1 MSGTTQPYLQFSAS
15 DELPVV
21 KDLLRRAILAERD
34 KRTPREL
41 ERSAHDFAQV
51 VGDLPAVRGA
61 AVVAAYAARAAEP
74 GTTPLLDRLAG
85 KGARVLLPVLGTGLQ
100 RQWAWLTG
108 TDDLDVR
115 APGRPPEPPG
125 PGMPADAISEADVVV
140 VPALAV
146 DTAGH
151 RLGHGG
157 GWYDRV
163 LEHVRPGVP
172 VIAMV
177 YAEEVYD
184 AATRPL
190 PLEPHDRPVDGW
202 VTTGGYRS
210 ADR

>member
-1 MSGTTQPYLQFSAS
+1 MSRTQPYLPFSAN

-41 ERSAHDFAQV
+41 ERAAHDFAQV
-51 VGDLPAVRGA
+51 VGDLAAVRGG

-85 KGARVLLPVLGTGLQ
+85 RGIKVLLPVLGTGLA
-100 RQWAWLTG
+100 RQWAWLTD
-108 TDDLDVR
+108 TTELEVR

-125 PGMPADAISEADVVV
+125 PGMPADALAEADVVV

-146 DTAGH
+146 DSTGH

-163 LEHVRPGVP
+163 LQHVRAGVP

-177 YAEEVYD
+177 YPEEVYD
-184 AATRPL
+184 AASRPL
-190 PLEPHDRPVDGW
+190 PVEPHDRPVDGW
-202 VTTGGYRS
+202 VTTGGYHP